1 MSRCFLA
8 ESDLP
13 PTKVGRLDR
22 PLGTGRLLPFS
33 MTYGVVVTVAIG
45 VVNILWCSDPENNCR
60 SRAMLDGVDTDG

>member
-13 PTKVGRLDR
+13 PTKVGRLDW

-33 MTYGVVVTVAIG
+33 MTYG